1 MLPSKREMFFI
12 VLIIMGIKGCSVKPE
27 IENSNVQAIA
37 LCSGGY
43 SNKIK
48 LALDAEYRNRGGTLI
63 GEAEVQEGGTLL
75 GTDRVNG
82 KDFTDLYNLYSQC
95 IDKRTSTSTHT
106 ETNKTQIV
114 YDSTVEGSVI
124 MN

>member
-1 MLPSKREMFFI
+1 MLLNTREGFFI
-12 VLIIMGIKGCSVKPE
+12 ILVVMGLNGCSVPPK

-43 SNKIK
+43 SNKLK
-48 LALDAEYRNRGGTLI
+48 VALEAEYSNRSGKLI
-63 GEAEVQEGGTLL
+63 GEGGFEEGGTLL

-106 ETNKTQIV
+106 ETNKIQ
-114 YDSTVEGSVI
+114 TVSNSRVDGSVT
-124 MN
+124 MK